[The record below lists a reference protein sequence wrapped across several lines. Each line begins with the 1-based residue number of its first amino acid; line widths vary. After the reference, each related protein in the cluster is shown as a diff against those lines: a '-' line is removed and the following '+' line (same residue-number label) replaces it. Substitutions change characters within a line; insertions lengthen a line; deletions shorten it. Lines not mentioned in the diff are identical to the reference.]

1 MVPSQIRADSLGGV
15 VTMTEPNTHDVIGGL
30 RRELEML
37 QDQAENAAV
46 ERDKWARRA
55 AVYQL
60 MAETVADILDRQ
72 AASGPYGGQA
82 ADAGMD
88 AGLGAAPPAWKSVL
102 VLPALGPSDRP
113 LGAICATVAP
123 YAADVGTLA
132 RLAILS

>member
-1 MVPSQIRADSLGGV
+1 
-15 VTMTEPNTHDVIGGL
+15 MTKPNIDDVIGGL

-37 QDQAENAAV
+37 QEQAQNAGA

-72 AASGPYGGQA
+72 ASSGPYGGQA

-88 AGLGAAPPAWKSVL
+88 AGLGAAPPAWKTFL
-102 VLPALGPSDRP
+102 VLPTLGPGDRP

-123 YAADVGTLA
+123 YAADAGTLA
-132 RLAILS
+132 KLSILS